1 MRRIVG
7 FFVWIDRV
15 FARVLEI
22 LLIALLLGMVGLVGG
37 QVILRNFFS
46 SGIAWADVASRHMV
60 LWVTFLGAMLA
71 TRSRGHLAIDVLMR
85 AIPRVARNSVRIALD
100 ALACG
105 VTLLLT
111 KASLDFVL
119 QERLAGSVLFLDIP
133 TWIFQVIIPFG
144 FAMIS
149 LEYAIGIALDIYRI
163 ATNTSASGHVA
174 GRGRA

>member
-22 LLIALLLGMVGLVGG
+22 LLIAILLCMVGLVGG

-105 VTLLLT
+105 VTFLLT
-111 KASLDFVL
+111 RASIDFVL
-119 QERLAGSVLFLDIP
+119 QERAAGSVLFLDIP
-133 TWIFQVIIPFG
+133 TWVFQVIIPFG

-163 ATNTSASGHVA
+163 ATNASGHVA